1 MANVIIHEDKL
12 NEAKA
17 AAKVLEKSVDQTY
30 DTCKELLAYVNKAE
44 WSGNARDS
52 FLTYLEIIEKYHKDM
67 KVAVKKQTNAL
78 NNLDGYMDDFL
89 KDHSVKEVK
98 NL

>member
-1 MANVIIHEDKL
+1 MDKVIIHEDKL
-12 NEAKA
+12 NEAKT

-30 DTCKELLAYVNKAE
+30 ETCKLLLEYVNKAE

-67 KVAVKKQTNAL
+67 KEAVKKQTSAL

-89 KDHSVKEVK
+89 KDASVKEVK